1 MAIEKLD
8 YATEVIEAL
17 QGAYRQDWCLTNW
30 TGTGK
35 PLLPA
40 GMIISILGY
49 PYLVSG
55 GDETP
60 ADPASDGAVYLKVTP
75 DAPAGATATAEYVNT
90 FSGTWSEAYNGF
102 YDGDSLFLNV
112 FMTKTGANWTAKG
125 TWLNFRE
132 RKLAL
137 ISDGLSIGNLIAVDG
152 TFSGDINSHGNLVIN
167 PLVTVGSEIISAIPS
182 MITSFYSSYTKIV
195 EKKAN
200 FHGDV
205 NIHLKFSAWAN
216 LETSNGTSYARIY
229 KNGIAIGTQRS
240 ASLSGAGETISE
252 TTEQISVQKDDLIQL
267 YVYRTGNTQHRTH
280 NFDIQVSQIFSEI
293 VLDYI
298 VI

>member
-8 YATEVIEAL
+8 YATAVIEAL

-60 ADPASDGAVYLKVTP
+60 ADPAADGAVYLKITP

-90 FSGTWSEAYNGF
+90 FSGTWNEAYNGF

-132 RKLAL
+132 KKLAL
-137 ISDGLSIGNLIAVDG
+137 ISDNLTVGNL
-152 TFSGDINSHGNLVIN
+152 
-167 PLVTVGSEIISAIPS
+167 TV
-182 MITSFYSSYTKIV
+182 
-195 EKKAN
+195 
-200 FHGDV
+200 GDV
-205 NIHLKFSAWAN
+205 NIQSN
-216 LETSNGTSYARIY
+216 LNIDTPIVLAGDNIFVYKSGTYQTTLTSLIISGLTQKIFANGTVRVSFDLRTGHAGYPAKGRIY
-229 KNGIAIGTQRS
+229 KDGVAVGTLRS
-240 ASLSGAGETISE
+240 TSSTSFITFTEDIDISEDETIQIYYSAGGDYGFVNNFYLKFAE
-252 TTEQISVQKDDLIQL
+252 TYTRFMQAFIK
-267 YVYRTGNTQHRTH
+267 
-280 NFDIQVSQIFSEI
+280 SEI
-293 VLDYI
+293 
-298 VI
+298 

>member
-1 MAIEKLD
+1 MSIDKLD
-8 YATEVIEAL
+8 YSTAVIEAL

-60 ADPASDGAVYLKVTP
+60 DDPAADGAVYLKITP
-75 DAPAGATATAEYVNT
+75 DAPAGVTATAEYTNT
-90 FSGTWSEAYNGF
+90 FSGTWNEAYNGF

-137 ISDGLSIGNLIAVDG
+137 ISDGLTVEGALNGANGV
-152 TFSGDINSHGNLVIN
+152 FSGNIQAANGIFTATLK
-167 PLVTVGSEIISAIPS
+167 TQ
-182 MITSFYSSYTKIV
+182 TSFDV
-195 EKKAN
+195 EP
-200 FHGDV
+200 
-205 NIHLKFSAWAN
+205 
-216 LETSNGTSYARIY
+216 
-229 KNGIAIGTQRS
+229 IGTNDSDVQVVS
-240 ASLSGAGETISE
+240 DN
-252 TTEQISVQKDDLIQL
+252 ISVADLSLGQIRNYTLISNSSTTRTITMPSTAGRLYEVIGVIQNKDI
-267 YVYRTGNTQHRTH
+267 YRKIYNPSDVITE
-280 NFDIQVSQIFSEI
+280 IFGSTDSRFFSVKRI
-293 VLDYI
+293 L
-298 VI
+298 